1 MQLKKTVS
9 ERCAS
14 AILISGSARSGTTI
28 MGKVLH
34 SFQSVEYTFEPPT
47 LFSLFSLLP
56 RLDEVEWKLLYETYL
71 YEDFFVNAIAGRN
84 LNLNRNDD
92 SCVYNAKAE
101 AEVDARYEGS
111 LRKAEINK
119 QSQRGVIAFKL
130 PDIVPFLPQFLDYY
144 PETRLLFMRRNPV
157 DTLKSLLKKGWFS
170 DRSLNEENRIW
181 PFHQH
186 ADQAIPY
193 WVAPEDYERWV
204 QWSELDRCAYY
215 YTRVHALPPIARS
228 IFVLDYDQLLADPL
242 GRVEALAQHFGLRF
256 RPKTRTIIDSIQ
268 KTKIE
273 RDHTILG
280 KVHYRIREK
289 IEALV

>member
-1 MQLKKTVS
+1 
-9 ERCAS
+9 
-14 AILISGSARSGTTI
+14 

-119 QSQRGVIAFKL
+119 
-130 PDIVPFLPQFLDYY
+130 
-144 PETRLLFMRRNPV
+144 
-157 DTLKSLLKKGWFS
+157 GWVS
-170 DRSLNEENRIW
+170 DRTLNEENRIW

-215 YTRVHALPPIARS
+215 YTRVHALPPNARS

-256 RPKTRTIIDSIQ
+256 GPKTRTIIDSIQ